1 MRREEQKRVED
12 PEGREKGSRTEGERG
27 GAGKQVGE
35 GGSKNGGE
43 QNEGVSECS
52 AERASAEREYKCGR
66 VCVERAQIG
75 LASEGKRA
83 GEYE

>member
-1 MRREEQKRVED
+1 MC
-12 PEGREKGSRTEGERG
+12 ERG
-27 GAGKQVGE
+27 VSE
-35 GGSKNGGE
+35 CE
-43 QNEGVSECS
+43 RGVSECS